1 MFEMYQGK
9 GSEVKEERETER
21 KRKKKYWDKIYRKNS
36 HSITLQ
42 PTSNPIKIIFDHL
55 KPPKARFQT
64 LLILPP
70 FVFHVIQQGFFRLD

>member
-42 PTSNPIKIIFDHL
+42 PTSNPIKII
-55 KPPKARFQT
+55 
-64 LLILPP
+64 LI
-70 FVFHVIQQGFFRLD
+70 I